1 MPQASVN
8 IRMDAN
14 LKKEFDLFCDKIGL
28 STSAAIN
35 IFAKTVVRQQRIPFE
50 LSLEIPNEETMAAIK
65 EVENMKK
72 YPERYKAYKNVDEMF
87 KDILKW
93 PILLKRPENL
103 KKI

>member
-28 STSAAIN
+28 STSPAIN

-50 LSLEIPNEETMAAIK
+50 LSLEIPNKETLAAIK
-65 EVENMKK
+65 EVEEMKEMKK
-72 YPERYKAYKNVDEMF
+72 HPERYKTYTDADELF
-87 KDILKW
+87 KDIT
-93 PILLKRPENL
+93 
-103 KKI
+103 